1 MKSIIDLSPF
11 TKYGILSNRT
21 SGRKPIIN
29 NNKFYTTS
37 NQTLNL
43 NIKSSDKNTNKNN
56 INVKNNVGKNNLI
69 NKTQNQSKEKSKSK
83 SKSRDEIY
91 FTNRILKN
99 TLKYPE
105 SSINDKN
112 SIGSSSKSNTQ
123 RTFNKISIKIYEKA
137 IDKLFLYMKKILP
150 NEIYKDIQNKF
161 LIDISKELNNYNNK
175 TNMKKEDSITS
186 SITNL
191 IKTMINNSINI
202 DDFSSINNNHHN
214 NKIKLPYNI
223 GNDIN
228 IISSNKIN
236 NLIKK
241 HTSLYTLT
249 KSKILN
255 SKTMSN
261 SKSKSKSGSKSPS
274 NSKSKNE
281 HNKNNKKVS
290 MKKFIFGNHKT
301 TLNLKLFEKINSE
314 LLKIDFKPISKKK
327 IFSDKKQIKN
337 IKKNNSPN
345 IKDTHNRN
353 NKISNICEIIISN
366 GSNNNTIR
374 NSLKKKEKHSKSN
387 FSLNFK
393 INNKNNN
400 LNDNKE
406 NSKSSEKNKKII
418 SNNNDN
424 NIIKEIINESKN
436 SEQLKEIKSSLDENL
451 KKMFNFSYEDFLNKE
466 SETESK
472 KSIDDNL
479 GNSNNFSSITRGV
492 YKSKYQI

>member
-11 TKYGILSNRT
+11 AKHGILSNRT
-21 SGRKPIIN
+21 TGRKATIN
-29 NNKFYTTS
+29 NNKYYTTS

-43 NIKSSDKNTNKNN
+43 NTKTSDKNSNKNN

-69 NKTQNQSKEKSKSK
+69 NKTQTQSKEKSKSK

-123 RTFNKISIKIYEKA
+123 RTFNKISIKIYEHA
-137 IDKLFLYMKKILP
+137 IDKLFVYMKKILP

-175 TNMKKEDSITS
+175 MNIKKEDSITS

-191 IKTMINNSINI
+191 IKTMLNNSINI

-214 NKIKLPYNI
+214 SKIKLPYNI

-228 IISSNKIN
+228 IIPNNKIK

-241 HTSLYTLT
+241 HASLYTLT

-261 SKSKSKSGSKSPS
+261 SKSKSKSGSKS
-274 NSKSKNE
+274 NSKGRNE
-281 HNKNNKKVS
+281 FNKSARNNKKIS
-290 MKKFIFGNHKT
+290 MKKYTFGVFKSNN
-301 TLNLKLFEKINSE
+301 LNTKLFQKINSE
-314 LLKIDFKPISKKK
+314 LLKIDLNPISY
-327 IFSDKKQIKN
+327 
-337 IKKNNSPN
+337 KKNTIDGNNKSN
-345 IKDTHNRN
+345 IFNKKSNGTKFIYLNKRN
-353 NKISNICEIIISN
+353 NKISTSHTT
-366 GSNNNTIR
+366 G
-374 NSLKKKEKHSKSN
+374 NSLNKKEKHIKSN
-387 FSLNFK
+387 FSLNF
-393 INNKNNN
+393 NNKNNMSEIIENKTIQKHLN
-400 LNDNKE
+400 LINHNNK
-406 NSKSSEKNKKII
+406 
-418 SNNNDN
+418 N
-424 NIIKEIINESKN
+424 NIIKEVINESKN

-451 KKMFNFSYEDFLNKE
+451 KIMFNFSYEDFLNKE

-472 KSIDDNL
+472 KSIDE
-479 GNSNNFSSITRGV
+479 NNNNNRGV
-492 YKSKYQI
+492 YQSKYQV

>member
-11 TKYGILSNRT
+11 AKHGILSNRT
-21 SGRKPIIN
+21 TGRKPTIN
-29 NNKFYTTS
+29 NNKYYTTS

-43 NIKSSDKNTNKNN
+43 NTKTSDKNSNKNN

-123 RTFNKISIKIYEKA
+123 RTFNKISIKIYEHA
-137 IDKLFLYMKKILP
+137 IDKLFVYMKKILP

-175 TNMKKEDSITS
+175 MNIKKEDSITS

-191 IKTMINNSINI
+191 IKTMLNNSINI

-214 NKIKLPYNI
+214 SKIKLPYNI
-223 GNDIN
+223 GNEIN
-228 IISSNKIN
+228 IIPNNKIK

-241 HTSLYTLT
+241 HASLYTLT

-261 SKSKSKSGSKSPS
+261 SKSKSKSESKSPS
-274 NSKSKNE
+274 NSKNKNE

-314 LLKIDFKPISKKK
+314 LLKIDLKPISKKK

-345 IKDTHNRN
+345 QKDIHNRN
-353 NKISNICEIIISN
+353 NKISNLCEIIISN
-366 GSNNNTIR
+366 ETNNHTTG

-393 INNKNNN
+393 INNKNSD

-406 NSKSSEKNKKII
+406 NCKSNEKNKK
-418 SNNNDN
+418 SLTNNNDN
-424 NIIKEIINESKN
+424 NLIKEIINESKN
-436 SEQLKEIKSSLDENL
+436 SEQLKEIKSSLDDNL

-472 KSIDDNL
+472 KSIDDTL

>member
-11 TKYGILSNRT
+11 TKHGILSNRT
-21 SGRKPIIN
+21 TGRKPTIN
-29 NNKFYTTS
+29 NNKYYATS

-43 NIKSSDKNTNKNN
+43 NIKNRNKNTNKNN
-56 INVKNNVGKNNLI
+56 INVKNNVGKNIII
-69 NKTQNQSKEKSKSK
+69 NKTQTQSKEKSKSK
-83 SKSRDEIY
+83 SKSGDEIF

-123 RTFNKISIKIYEKA
+123 RTFNKISIKIYENA

-161 LIDISKELNNYNNK
+161 LINISKELNNYNNK

-327 IFSDKKQIKN
+327 YFQIKN
-337 IKKNNSPN
+337 KL
-345 IKDTHNRN
+345 
-353 NKISNICEIIISN
+353 KI
-366 GSNNNTIR
+366 
-374 NSLKKKEKHSKSN
+374 
-387 FSLNFK
+387 
-393 INNKNNN
+393 
-400 LNDNKE
+400 
-406 NSKSSEKNKKII
+406 
-418 SNNNDN
+418 
-424 NIIKEIINESKN
+424 
-436 SEQLKEIKSSLDENL
+436 
-451 KKMFNFSYEDFLNKE
+451 
-466 SETESK
+466 
-472 KSIDDNL
+472 
-479 GNSNNFSSITRGV
+479 
-492 YKSKYQI
+492 